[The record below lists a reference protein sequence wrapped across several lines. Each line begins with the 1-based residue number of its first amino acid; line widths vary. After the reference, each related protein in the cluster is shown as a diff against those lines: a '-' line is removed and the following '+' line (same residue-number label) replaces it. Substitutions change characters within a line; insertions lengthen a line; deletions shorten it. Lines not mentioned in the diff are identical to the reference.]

1 MCLLPSGILMLILSP
16 VPARLINR
24 WGSGRVLALAGVIL
38 AVGLLVRIV
47 LVSTLWQVIAGSA
60 VIGIGTGTGIGYAAL
75 PSLINAYNPGAE
87 LAAATGLN
95 SLARSLGSTLA
106 SAVGGSLLSA
116 ITVSVGGTVL
126 PSLTA
131 YRVLFTI
138 CMVASSAPWLTL
150 VRAFTGD
157 TTETPPPPPPPP
169 PPPHAARPTRRRSSR
184 GPRPR

>member
-47 LVSTLWQVIAGSA
+47 LVSALWQVIAGSA
-60 VIGIGTGTGIGYAAL
+60 VIGIGTGIGYAAL

-150 VRAFTGD
+150 VRAFTWG
-157 TTETPPPPPPPP
+157 TNGKHPPPPM
-169 PPPHAARPTRRRSSR
+169 ATRRRA
-184 GPRPR
+184 